1 MIFVYFSRRSR
12 IFVSKKGIYILVNTI
27 PCILIRSR
35 KLIRAEFIDIVL
47 FSTDHLHLPWQ
58 AQCWRAPDVVS
69 VVVLIICRSFSR
81 CSINSYIVSLKNIPP
96 HRARVLIGAKVVY
109 VVVNTK
115 IIRVVSVVVPP
126 TPYLSLSCVS
136 LCPSL
141 LAEPY
146 IAANQPHEE
155 TDYENPHSNT

>member
-69 VVVLIICRSFSR
+69 VVVLIICRSYNLSVFRPLYYQLVYGFLKKHPPSSRQGVDWRESCLCCRQYKNNPSCFS
-81 CSINSYIVSLKNIPP
+81 CSSPYPLPFIILRISLPISSC
-96 HRARVLIGAKVVY
+96 RALYSSESASRR
-109 VVVNTK
+109 N
-115 IIRVVSVVVPP
+115 
-126 TPYLSLSCVS
+126 
-136 LCPSL
+136 
-141 LAEPY
+141 
-146 IAANQPHEE
+146 
-155 TDYENPHSNT
+155 